1 MCVCVY
7 GRHPEDSL
15 PPCHGCSIF
24 RGLLS
29 ASGIRLYTGGSN
41 KRTHFLLQSLLWVSS
56 MKCRAGIGFLSC
68 VEVFAAGET
77 FPSYLRRA
85 PFTPG
90 MISEDVALQLWG
102 PPRCRNFN
110 HQVSKVLTLSTC
122 NLRSCVIV
130 HSSTIAPFFFS
141 SLIKPGNLLQCV
153 SVVHP
158 H

>member
-41 KRTHFLLQSLLWVSS
+41 KRTHFLLQSLLW
-56 MKCRAGIGFLSC
+56 GIGFLSC
-68 VEVFAAGET
+68 VKVFAAGET
-77 FPSYLRRA
+77 FPSYPRRA
-85 PFTPG
+85 PFTPR
-90 MISEDVALQLWG
+90 MRNEDMALQLWG
-102 PPRCRNFN
+102 PPRCRNVD
-110 HQVSKVLTLSTC
+110 HQVSKVLTLMTC

-130 HSSTIAPFFFS
+130 HSSTIAPFFFPLLS
-141 SLIKPGNLLQCV
+141 SLVICYSV
-153 SVVHP
+153 SV
-158 H
+158 